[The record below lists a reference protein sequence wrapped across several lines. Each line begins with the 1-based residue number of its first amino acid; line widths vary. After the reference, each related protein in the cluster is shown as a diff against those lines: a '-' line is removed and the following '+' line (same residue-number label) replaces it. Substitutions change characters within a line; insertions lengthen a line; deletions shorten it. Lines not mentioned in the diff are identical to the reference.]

1 MTREARLA
9 ACAKLNLDLRVLH
22 KRPDGYHELRTVFQ
36 TISLAD
42 RIDVA
47 FTPARSTAI
56 SLESEADIPDNL
68 ILRAAELVMDAA
80 KATGKVRFRLTKR
93 IPLGGGLGG
102 GSTDAAAVLL
112 ALPVLAGKVIP
123 LGELAGLAAQ
133 LGSDVPFFLEGGTA
147 LGLGRGEELY
157 PLPDARLGPL
167 LLLAPGLHVSTAEA
181 YKALGRGLTFNGL
194 SHSINSFQS
203 FVWSL
208 AGTGRSRPQC
218 GPANVGGPLRCAGD
232 DLKDEGLSGRDP
244 RALGENDFE
253 AAVFDRHPQLR
264 ALKRKLLRLGARP
277 ALMTGSGSCL
287 FGIFA
292 NSNARDEASRHWP
305 GEAALKASPVS
316 RARYQSMWRRQL
328 GAHITGT
335 EWPPRSRYA
344 PLR

>member
-42 RIDVA
+42 RIGVA
-47 FTPARSTAI
+47 FTPGRRTTIA
-56 SLESEADIPDNL
+56 LESATDIPDNL
-68 ILRAAELVMDAA
+68 VVRAAELVMEAA
-80 KATGKVRFRLTKR
+80 KATGRVEFRLTKR
-93 IPLGGGLGG
+93 IPMGGGLGG

-112 ALPVLAGKVIP
+112 ALPVLAGRVIP
-123 LGELAGLAAQ
+123 TGKLAELAAK

-157 PLPDARLGPL
+157 PLSDARLGPL
-167 LLLAPGLHVSTAEA
+167 LLVAPGVHISTPEA
-181 YKALGRGLTFNGL
+181 YKALGRDLTFNGL
-194 SHSINSFQS
+194 SHSINTFQS

-208 AGTGRSRPQC
+208 G
-218 GPANVGGPLRCAGD
+218 
-232 DLKDEGLSGRDP
+232 EGLSGRDLP
-244 RALGENDFE
+244 GLGVNDFE
-253 AAVFDRHPQLR
+253 AVVFHRHPSLR
-264 ALKRKLLRLGARP
+264 ALKGKLLRLGARP

-292 NSNARDEASRHWP
+292 TPEARDGASCQFQ
-305 GEAALKASPVS
+305 GETVLRASAVS
-316 RARYQSMWRRQL
+316 RRRYQSMWRRQL
-328 GAHITGT
+328 RAHITGT

-344 PLR
+344 PPR